1 MIGILVEVQKELIEL
16 TDNGWYAQQYVKYEK
31 TYWPD
36 ILIWLSEDFGGKQN
50 LKCLDVGCGY
60 GTLLIYCQKLL
71 GSKPYCIN
79 DSMGFLGK
87 GVIKKYDIVSA
98 HKNIEL
104 DEFPFEEKFEIM
116 IMTAVLEH
124 FNFHPLPT
132 LKKLRSHLAE
142 GGIFYLSVPDSASKE
157 WGKLTKYFKSV
168 DEMPMPKR
176 ELYIDGGHHYHY
188 TDAELTKLLDDAGFK
203 ILRKTCSYGIFNIAL
218 GLK

>member
-1 MIGILVEVQKELIEL
+1 MTGILDEVQKELIEL

-36 ILIWLSEDFGGKQN
+36 ILIWLS
-50 LKCLDVGCGY
+50 

-142 GGIFYLSVPDSASKE
+142 GGVFYLSVPDSASKE

-188 TDAELTKLLDDAGFK
+188 TDVELTKLLDDAGFK